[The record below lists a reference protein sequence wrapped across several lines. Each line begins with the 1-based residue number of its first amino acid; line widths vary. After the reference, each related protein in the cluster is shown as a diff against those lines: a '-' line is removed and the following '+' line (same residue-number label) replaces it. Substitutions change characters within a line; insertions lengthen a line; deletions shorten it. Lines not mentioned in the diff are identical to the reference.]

1 MRPGAA
7 VSLSCIVVLLGL
19 FEDFKC
25 VLGFLCYCDCRFDDA
40 KAVSTTEKEMI
51 ASHQGSFDV
60 RRFLIFTIRP
70 SYLLEMHAWQ
80 LL

>member
-25 VLGFLCYCDCRFDDA
+25 VLGFLCSWDCRFDDA
-40 KAVSTTEKEMI
+40 KAVSTTEKEMKV
-51 ASHQGSFDV
+51 SLMSDV
-60 RRFLIFTIRP
+60 CNIYSSSKLFARNACLP
-70 SYLLEMHAWQ
+70 L
-80 LL
+80 